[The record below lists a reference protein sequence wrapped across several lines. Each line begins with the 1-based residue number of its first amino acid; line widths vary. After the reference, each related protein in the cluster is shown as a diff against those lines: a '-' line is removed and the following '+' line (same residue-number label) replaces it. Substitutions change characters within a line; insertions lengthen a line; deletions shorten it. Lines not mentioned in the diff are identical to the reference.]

1 MQLRQLFDKDSSTYS
16 YLLWDEV
23 TREAVMIDPVLEQS
37 ERDIRLITE
46 LGLNLRYALETHI
59 HADHIT
65 GGGLLRERFSCL
77 VGVHEN
83 AAAGCA
89 DIALKEGDQLRF
101 GESSLTVLHTPG
113 HTNTDISY
121 LAKECLF
128 TGDTLL
134 VRGSGRTDFQS
145 GDAGQA
151 YDSITQKLFVL
162 PDDFIVYP
170 AHDYN
175 GQTATTIGEEKKYNP
190 RLGNKQTRAGYIKI
204 MNSLVLEKPGKI
216 DVAVPGNQR
225 CGISAMEG
233 LINQAGEPEA

>member
-37 ERDIRLITE
+37 ERDIRLIAE

-65 GGGLLRERFSCL
+65 GGGLLRERFGCQ

-83 AAAGCA
+83 AAATCA

-121 LAKECLF
+121 LAEGCLF

-170 AHDYN
+170 AHDYS

-204 MNSLVLEKPGKI
+204 MSSLVLDKPKQI

-225 CGISAMEG
+225 CGINAMEG
-233 LINQAGEPEA
+233 LINQAGG